1 MYARLGEITDKD
13 VYGRRRGH
21 CNVTAVLS
29 CKKVL
34 VLHYPLPELRQLRP
48 RLRLLPLSAVPRRR
62 RVRRWRLLQPGGAA
76 LRRPAGALPLLQLP
90 AGAPR
95 PRRLRPRPRP
105 APVGGRRRR
114 QGEGQELRGQDRER
128 HQPGSGAQA
137 ERLSW
142 KKNPDPLF
150 YAAFGSYLY
159 QEKPSTIQLCTAPLY
174 QVILPSCDLVLF
186 FYLIVI
192 SFSIY

>member
-21 CNVTAVLS
+21 CKVTAVLS
-29 CKKVL
+29 CNKVL

-48 RLRLLPLSAVPRRR
+48 RLRLLPLSALPRRR

-128 HQPGSGAQA
+128 HRPGGGAKA
-137 ERLSW
+137 ECLIHCSTRRLVAAST
-142 KKNPDPLF
+142 KKNRQQYNCVLYHSIILF
-150 YAAFGSYLY
+150 S
-159 QEKPSTIQLCTAPLY
+159 
-174 QVILPSCDLVLF
+174 QV
-186 FYLIVI
+186 VI
-192 SFSIY
+192 